1 MTNYYQDVKEFH
13 RVFSHNIAEIPTPM
27 TVDRGIKRS
36 TWTAEEAVVEFL
48 HQTATSE
55 AEFLEAIER
64 FKSGLDTAVEKSLQM
79 KQSKQ
84 TSNGSSDKAMP

>member
-1 MTNYYQDVKEFH
+1 
-13 RVFSHNIAEIPTPM
+13 M

-79 KQSKQ
+79 KQPE
-84 TSNGSSDKAMP
+84 TDVERLLDKGMP